1 VGGLPGTGTG
11 TGAGTQSPSSPSG
24 ATAFTTSS
32 QAYALARRVRAT
44 RTRFSSRGPAAKRG
58 TVLRFRLRKP
68 GTIEI
73 VIRSANCSVL
83 GRKRVHAHRGLNRV
97 RFTGRLHGRPLAPG
111 RYSLGI
117 AVIRGSSRKLL
128 GAIGVE
134 VVPPGL
140 HLTKAQRSAPLGT
153 ACYASL
159 TVFPPLPVAV
169 VSTAAPA
176 VGAGSSKD
184 SSKPAGAVAVK
195 ANSPRTGVLGV
206 SLKPPHLL
214 VTPGGAPEWLGVL
227 LIVVFGFALVA
238 LVAYATRFIR
248 GSVHL

>member
-1 VGGLPGTGTG
+1 M
-11 TGAGTQSPSSPSG
+11 
-24 ATAFTTSS
+24 
-32 QAYALARRVRAT
+32 RAT

-73 VIRSANCSVL
+73 VVRSANCSVL

-111 RYSLGI
+111 RYSLGFV
-117 AVIRGSSRKLL
+117 VIRGSSRKLL

-159 TVFPPLPVAV
+159 TVFPLPVPV

-176 VGAGSSKD
+176 VAAGSSKD
-184 SSKPAGAVAVK
+184 SSKPADAVAVK
-195 ANSPRTGVLGV
+195 AKSPRTGVLGV
-206 SLKPPHLL
+206 SLKPPRLL

-227 LIVVFGFALVA
+227 LIVVFGLALVA
-238 LVAYATRFIR
+238 LVVYATRFIR

>member
-1 VGGLPGTGTG
+1 
-11 TGAGTQSPSSPSG
+11 
-24 ATAFTTSS
+24 
-32 QAYALARRVRAT
+32 VRAT

-58 TVLRFRLRKP
+58 TVLRFRLRKS

-73 VIRSANCSVL
+73 VVRGANCSVL

-111 RYSLGI
+111 RYSLGLV
-117 AVIRGSSRKLL
+117 VIRGSSRKLL

-134 VVPPGL
+134 VVRPGL
-140 HLTKAQRSAPLGT
+140 HLTKAQRSAPVGT

-159 TVFPPLPVAV
+159 TVFPPLPVPV

-176 VGAGSSKD
+176 VGGGSSGD
-184 SSKPAGAVAVK
+184 SSNPAGAVAVK
-195 ANSPRTGVLGV
+195 AKSPRTGVLGV

-227 LIVVFGFALVA
+227 LIVVFGLALVA
-238 LVAYATRFIR
+238 LVVYATRFIR